1 MSDTT
6 TSRTQT
12 WIAKQFPPA
21 NRPHLKQFHRVRA
34 ITEQVTHSHPCG
46 CKIVEAESDHELK
59 KELRIEYCSTHLQAF
74 ALKTQVRNL
83 LTRAATDTDGT
94 IRREATITLNLCDA
108 SGAQ

>member
-1 MSDTT
+1 MSTT
-6 TSRTQT
+6 PTSRTQQ

-21 NRPHLKQFHRVRA
+21 ERPHLESSPQVRFVNN
-34 ITEQVTHSHPCG
+34 ITIKGNPCG
-46 CKIVEAESDHELK
+46 CKIKDFGYHEYG
-59 KELRIEYCSTHLQAF
+59 IEYCSTHLQAF

-94 IRREATITLNLCDA
+94 TRKDAQLTLELCEA